1 MHVKLAEIYAKR
13 QDRKALEV
21 VAGDVFKLTQGE
33 GPDWTRVVR
42 PTDLDQEN
50 PLYQPGGRP
59 GALLSD
65 ATAASTAGL
74 AGSAMAAA
82 TTLPPDLIL
91 TWIWIC
97 LKTH

>member
-1 MHVKLAEIYAKR
+1 M
-13 QDRKALEV
+13 
-21 VAGDVFKLTQGE
+21 AGDVFKLTQGE
-33 GPDWTRVVR
+33 GPDWTRVAELGR
-42 PTDLDQEN
+42 DLDQEN

-82 TTLPPDLIL
+82 TTLPRTWIL